1 VEVRDMRTFT
11 WILAGIGIGLGV
23 TLLVLLNEP
32 KAEYETG
39 YDGVEGAARKTFGW
53 GTKTKA
59 KGAAESVVGAV
70 KEGVGKVTG
79 IDRLAGEGAAE
90 RVAGDVKD
98 AAGTAGQAVGQ
109 TIHDLN
115 R

>member
-1 VEVRDMRTFT
+1 MRAFP
-11 WILAGIGIGLGV
+11 WILSGIGIGLGV
-23 TLLVLLNEP
+23 TLLVLLNKEE
-32 KAEYETG
+32 AEYEMG
-39 YDGVEGAARKTFGW
+39 SDGVEGAARKTFGW
-53 GTKTKA
+53 GTKTRA
-59 KGAAESVVGAV
+59 RGVAESVVGAV

-79 IDRLAGEGAAE
+79 IDQFAREGSVE
-90 RVAGDVKD
+90 RVAGDIKD

>member
-1 VEVRDMRTFT
+1 MRVFP
-11 WILAGIGIGLGV
+11 WIVAGIGIGLGA
-23 TLLVLLNEP
+23 TLLLLLNEP
-32 KAEYETG
+32 EAEYATG
-39 YDGVEGAARKTFGW
+39 YDGVEDAARKTFRW
-53 GTKTKA
+53 GTKSRA
-59 KGAAESVVGAV
+59 KGTAESVVGAV
-70 KEGVGKVTG
+70 KEGVGRITG
-79 IDRLAGEGAAE
+79 DEQLAGEGAAE